1 MQLPGYSLITCDA
14 SMPSVQLEPIAFR
27 RAREANYNIENPQF
41 PLDDPTSWTDGLA
54 SLSGER
60 VTPCRILAVPAAY
73 QAITRISGDIS
84 RCPLEPWQE
93 IDGVWKCL
101 FDDPRYRLTAIQ
113 PNREMDA
120 FTFWQRV
127 IVHRLVY
134 QNAYVFVAFD
144 LWVSRRSCCRS
155 YRPYRAQAIR
165 RRAVFETEVDG
176 LKREL
181 PANRVLHLQGIGF
194 DNLKTYE
201 LVKAMRDAWGLA
213 LRRMNFAARVF
224 RSGGRRGGV
233 PRNPAL
239 DNQDRRRSA
248 RRRFPARIRGSGRRV
263 LDRDPP
269 RQRQVSRSADDA
281 PR

>member
-101 FDDPRYRLTAIQ
+101 FDDPRHRLTAIQ

-127 IVHRLVY
+127 MVHRLVY
-134 QNAYVFVAFD
+134 QNAYIFVAFNLSGEPAKLLPLLPD
-144 LWVSRRSCCRS
+144 RTEPKRSGGVL
-155 YRPYRAQAIR
+155 YY
-165 RRAVFETEVDG
+165 ETEVNG

-194 DNLKTYE
+194 DNLKAYE
-201 LVKAMRDAWGLA
+201 LVKAMRDAWGLCGA
-213 LRRMNFAARVF
+213 
-224 RSGGRRGGV
+224 
-233 PRNPAL
+233 
-239 DNQDRRRSA
+239 
-248 RRRFPARIRGSGRRV
+248 
-263 LDRDPP
+263 
-269 RQRQVSRSADDA
+269 
-281 PR
+281 